1 MKSVSVI
8 IPTYNYGRFIANAIE
23 SCIDQTHP
31 KVEIIVIDDG
41 STDDTRSIVDR
52 FGDRVVY
59 HYQINQGVSSARNA
73 GLDRA
78 AGDFVCFLD
87 ADDYF
92 VPDAI
97 EAMVDA
103 LSSRKNVGMV
113 IGRSYSKAESSS
125 EMRLHN
131 GWNRNRAVK
140 RPYRDVLLGR
150 LSVTSPLLRGELA
163 RRFRFP
169 TGITN
174 GEDIAYYAK
183 ILYLSDAYLLA
194 RPVLVIVRHPDC
206 LHKNIGRIEIQG
218 DDLIKAVFDDPFY
231 NQDIEQLRSEVSAL
245 FYLSLFRSFY
255 IAGRG
260 KESRK
265 YYLQALKARPLIVG
279 RISYLSKF
287 LKTLLL

>member
-150 LSVTSPLLRGELA
+150 LSVTSPPASRRTGTAFQISHRYHERRRYRVLCQDSLLIRCIPSCQTCSCNSPA
-163 RRFRFP
+163 P
-169 TGITN
+169 
-174 GEDIAYYAK
+174 
-183 ILYLSDAYLLA
+183 
-194 RPVLVIVRHPDC
+194 
-206 LHKNIGRIEIQG
+206 
-218 DDLIKAVFDDPFY
+218 
-231 NQDIEQLRSEVSAL
+231 
-245 FYLSLFRSFY
+245 
-255 IAGRG
+255 
-260 KESRK
+260 
-265 YYLQALKARPLIVG
+265 
-279 RISYLSKF
+279 
-287 LKTLLL
+287 